1 MRVVLV
7 GAGVAGGVIA
17 RGLSRIPGINLE
29 LVEQVAPEDHAMAG
43 NGLNVGPNALWA
55 LEGLLPEIATELRAA
70 SRPWTR
76 WHAALSDGTLLYE
89 IKLADVAPC
98 AGIRIRWSE
107 LYRIARERVAAVTR
121 YDRRC
126 VGVELA
132 GDGTARVVVESTAG
146 GGREQIRDV
155 DLLIACDGRYSRI
168 RELLC
173 GAPAIRHLGV
183 ANFRLL
189 IDDGGAIDI
198 DDLEQ
203 WYTGPNRLLAFRLA
217 DGRVYLSG
225 NFPIEAGR
233 DIRDDEKT
241 PAFLRDIYLPASGP
255 IEPKCR
261 QLMDATC
268 DPHAVLHWS
277 RAQEIDVRFH
287 DAARRVLFVGDAA
300 HAMAPTLGQGATQAI
315 EDACALV
322 ALFERMRGPGFSV
335 PGLLEAYDRL
345 RRERIEFVRRFSWDA
360 SESLLA
366 GRDPV
371 ATNRPKSGPAYH
383 QMLRRMYGELG
394 FGPASDIRPEAQTAA
409 SGPTGRISM
418 PNSLSSA
425 TG

>member
-1 MRVVLV
+1 MRILLI

-17 RGLSRIPGINLE
+17 RGLSRMGGVEVE

-55 LEGLLPEIATELRAA
+55 LEHTLPDVAAELRAA
-70 SRPWTR
+70 SLPWTR
-76 WHAALSDGTLLYE
+76 WHAALSDGTPLYE
-89 IKLADVAPC
+89 VRLADVAPC
-98 AGIRIRWSE
+98 PGIRIRWSE
-107 LYRIARERVAAVTR
+107 LYRVARQQVAARTR

-126 VGVELA
+126 VGVGFA
-132 GDGTARVVVESTAG
+132 GDGTAWVTLERTAD
-146 GGREQIRDV
+146 GGREEVCDI
-155 DLLIACDGRYSRI
+155 DLLIACDGRYSQV
-168 RELLC
+168 REALC
-173 GAPAIRHLGV
+173 GAPSIRQLGV

-189 IDDGGAIDI
+189 IEDGGEIDI

-217 DGRVYLSG
+217 DRRIYLSG

-241 PAFLRDIYLPASGP
+241 PEFLRQIYLPASGP
-255 IEPKCR
+255 VETKCR
-261 QLMDATC
+261 QLIDAAC
-268 DPHAVLHWS
+268 DRRAVLHWS

-287 DAARRVLFVGDAA
+287 DAQHRVLFVGDAA

-322 ALFERMRGPGFSV
+322 DLFDKMRGPGFRV
-335 PGLLEAYDRL
+335 PELLDAYDRL
-345 RRERIEFVRRFSWDA
+345 RRERIDFVRRFSWDA

-371 ATNRPKSGPAYH
+371 ATNRPKAGPAYR
-383 QMLRRMYGELG
+383 QLLRRMYGELG
-394 FGPASDIRPEAQTAA
+394 FGRSAAVTA
-409 SGPTGRISM
+409 
-418 PNSLSSA
+418 
-425 TG
+425 

>member
-1 MRVVLV
+1 MRVVLI

-17 RGLSRIPGINLE
+17 RGLARMAGLDVE

-55 LEGLLPEIATELRAA
+55 LEHTLPEVAAELRAA
-70 SRPWTR
+70 SLPWTR
-76 WHAALSDGTLLYE
+76 WHAALSDGTPLYE
-89 IKLADVAPC
+89 IRLADVAPC
-98 AGIRIRWSE
+98 PGIRIRWSE
-107 LYRIARERVAAVTR
+107 LYRVARQRVAPRTR

-126 VGVELA
+126 VGVDFA
-132 GDGTARVVVESTAG
+132 ADGTASVALERTAD
-146 GGREQIRDV
+146 GGREEIRGI
-155 DLLIACDGRYSRI
+155 DLLIAGDGRYSRL
-168 RELLC
+168 RETLC
-173 GAPAIRHLGV
+173 GAPSIRHLGV

-189 IDDGGAIDI
+189 IEDGGAIDI

-217 DGRVYLSG
+217 DRRIYLSG

-241 PAFLRDIYLPASGP
+241 PEFLRRIYLPGSGP
-255 IEPKCR
+255 VEAKCR
-261 QLMDATC
+261 RLIDAAC
-268 DPHAVLHWS
+268 DPRAVLHWS

-287 DAARRVLFVGDAA
+287 DAQHRVLFVGDAA

-322 ALFERMRGPGFSV
+322 DLFERMRGPGFGV
-335 PGLLEAYDRL
+335 PDFLDAYDRL

-366 GRDPV
+366 GRDPI
-371 ATNRPKSGPAYH
+371 ATNRPKAGTAYR
-383 QMLRRMYGELG
+383 QMLRRMYGDLG
-394 FGPASDIRPEAQTAA
+394 FGPPAA
-409 SGPTGRISM
+409 V
-418 PNSLSSA
+418 SA
-425 TG
+425 